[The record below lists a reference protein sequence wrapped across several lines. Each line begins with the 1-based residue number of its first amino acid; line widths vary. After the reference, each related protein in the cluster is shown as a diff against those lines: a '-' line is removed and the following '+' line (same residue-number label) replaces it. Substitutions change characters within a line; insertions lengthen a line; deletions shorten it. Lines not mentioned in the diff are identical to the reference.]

1 MWRTASYPPCNIS
14 PMFERLQFDAW
25 EREHFLV
32 NGEVVDEGGFPHAIR
47 NRAFLY
53 ADGFFETIRV
63 AHGVPQHLDL
73 HFGRIQDS
81 CRAYQ
86 LEAPEHWNVE
96 WLRERLLALC
106 AANGILEG
114 GRIRLTFYRDGGGR
128 YTPENDHLFWVGE
141 GHPISDNAFKLNEQG
156 LKVDIYPDMKKMP
169 NHLAN
174 FKNLSST
181 LYVQSALWA
190 RARQFDEA
198 LIQNTSNHIIES
210 TRSNLF
216 LVSNRVLY
224 TSSLSG
230 GPTGGVMRAAVARLA
245 AANGFKVYEYD
256 LSPQELLRADEMFLT
271 NAVRGIQWVSS
282 YRTKRYFSSTA
293 QQLTSLLNDSLEQRS
308 A

>member
-1 MWRTASYPPCNIS
+1 
-14 PMFERLQFDAW
+14 MFDRVQFEAWDRER
-25 EREHFLV
+25 FLV
-32 NGEVVDEGGFPHAIR
+32 NGEIVDEGGFPHPVR

-63 AHGVPQHLDL
+63 AHGIPQHLDL

-81 CRAYQ
+81 AKAYQ
-86 LEAPEHWNVE
+86 LAIPTHFTLD
-96 WLRERLLALC
+96 WLRDRLLELC
-106 AANGILEG
+106 AANGITEG
-114 GRIRLTFYRDGGGR
+114 GRIRLTFFRNGGGR
-128 YTPENDHLFWVGE
+128 YTPEDDGLYWVGE
-141 GHPISDNAFKLNEQG
+141 GQSMQDNEFVLNDQG

-169 NHLAN
+169 DHLSN
-174 FKNLSST
+174 YKNLSST

-190 RARQFDEA
+190 RARSFDEA

-224 TSSLSG
+224 TSTLSG
-230 GPTGGVMRAAVARLA
+230 GPTGGVMRAAVARIA
-245 AANGFKVYEYD
+245 VANGYKVYEYD

-271 NAVRGIQWVSS
+271 NAIRGIQWVSS

-293 QQLTSLLNDSLEQRS
+293 HKLTGLLNASLERS
-308 A
+308 AG